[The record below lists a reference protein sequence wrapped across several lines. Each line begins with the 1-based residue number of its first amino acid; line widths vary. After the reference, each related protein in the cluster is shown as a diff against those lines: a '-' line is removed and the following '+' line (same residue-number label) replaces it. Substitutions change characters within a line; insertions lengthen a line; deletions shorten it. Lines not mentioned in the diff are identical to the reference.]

1 MELELR
7 NVSKI
12 YGSFQAVRS
21 VSFAVEKGE
30 LFSIVGPSGCGKTTM
45 LRMIAGFVAPDEGQI
60 ILDGS
65 EVTFAPINKRS
76 TAMVFQNYALFPHM
90 NVFDNIAFG
99 LQMHKTPLPEIRK
112 RVKESL
118 DLIHLPGIEA
128 KYPAQLSGGEQQR
141 VALARALVIQPKI
154 LLLDEPLSNLDAKLR
169 EKLRM
174 EIRDIQQ
181 KVGITTIFVTH
192 DISEAFMMSSRIA
205 VANAGQIVQVADPM
219 TLYDHPAAEF
229 VGAFVGRYNHFAAR
243 VKAVEGNL
251 SKAFVNDY
259 MCITFDN
266 SRSQVKEQQDV
277 RLMVRPER
285 IVLGARP
292 SGCLNSFPGVVRRAF
307 YLGSQIY
314 YEVDV
319 SGSTVMI
326 EKQNDNLQR
335 FHENDHVFVEWGG
348 DDCVC
353 FA

>member
-1 MELELR
+1 
-7 NVSKI
+7 
-12 YGSFQAVRS
+12 
-21 VSFAVEKGE
+21 
-30 LFSIVGPSGCGKTTM
+30 
-45 LRMIAGFVAPDEGQI
+45 
-60 ILDGS
+60 
-65 EVTFAPINKRS
+65 
-76 TAMVFQNYALFPHM
+76 M